1 MNANRTELVRSGL
14 DHLNPSN
21 WIAPARS
28 RVLCEH
34 DRSANR
40 TKNDVGGVTQSI
52 LGVSLS
58 CVHVLEM
65 AAGWTDAEVF
75 KLIELW
81 KEEGIQEQL
90 EGSKRNKHVYEKL
103 ATQLTKA
110 GFKKTGEQCRCK
122 VKKLR
127 QDYKKIKDNNGLTG
141 RGRGKWRFYD
151 AIDEVLGNRPATRP
165 PVVIDTTE
173 DQPDPDPLDESL
185 ALSNREEISDDEET
199 SPTVSCPDGNG
210 RMSTSPAVLGPD
222 GNGSTSDS
230 NEVKPKR
237 SRKRK
242 RGKAEQLEDVLSKVM
257 KTMTDGM
264 RETDKLF
271 IELEEKRLAQ
281 EAQQRREER
290 QFQLQLAQLFA
301 GQPSTSSFGY
311 SGYPP
316 HYYSSQPLPQP
327 QPMSQPQQ
335 QYYPDDNRE

>member
-1 MNANRTELVRSGL
+1 MQIEPNWFALDWTTEIHRTGPLQL
-14 DHLNPSN
+14 D
-21 WIAPARS
+21 PACF
-28 RVLCEH
+28 VNTIE
-34 DRSANR
+34 AQIEPR
-40 TKNDVGGVTQSI
+40 TTSGGVTHSI

-58 CVHVLEM
+58 CVHVLQM
-65 AAGWTDAEVF
+65 AARWTDAEVF

-122 VKKLR
+122 VKKLC

-173 DQPDPDPLDESL
+173 DQPDWDPLDESL
-185 ALSNREEISDDEET
+185 ALSNREEISDGEET
-199 SPTVSCPDGNG
+199 SPAASGPDGNG

-222 GNGSTSDS
+222 GNGSTTSDS
-230 NEVKPKR
+230 YEVKPKR

-264 RETDKLF
+264 RETDKMF

-301 GQPSTSSFGY
+301 GQPSSSPYSY
-311 SGYPP
+311 SGYPS

-327 QPMSQPQQ
+327 QPMSQPQR
-335 QYYPDDNRE
+335 QYYPDDNQE